1 MKKVL
6 YFSTTWCGPCKAFKP
21 VVQQVAQETG
31 INVNYVDA
39 EQDPSLAK
47 MYNIT
52 SVPTIVIADQMG
64 KSLYRH
70 AGPMPKGQLM
80 QILKTIG

>member
-1 MKKVL
+1 
-6 YFSTTWCGPCKAFKP
+6 
-21 VVQQVAQETG
+21 
-31 INVNYVDA
+31 VNYVDA

-47 MYNIT
+47 MYSIT

-64 KSLYRH
+64 NALYRH
-70 AGPMPKGQLM
+70 TGPMPKGQLM